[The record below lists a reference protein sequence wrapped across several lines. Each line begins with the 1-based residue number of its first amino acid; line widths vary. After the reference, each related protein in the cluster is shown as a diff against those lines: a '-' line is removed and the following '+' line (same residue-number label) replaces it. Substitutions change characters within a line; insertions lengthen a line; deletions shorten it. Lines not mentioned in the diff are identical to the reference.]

1 MGAIYGVSL
10 FAAILVSTPL
20 VQSYSD
26 TCYWTSLRAASI
38 RGALYA
44 NGGSWASTGNAL
56 NTAANGSTY
65 SLDYSKRFNTTN
77 NTGFTTLFT
86 GPIVTGDMS
95 YYDGTMFATDDAFY
109 LFGYVQ
115 QAWPSQL
122 LTSSHSGELAGI
134 TAIPANETLGYQ
146 VYPSTSGQTITNET
160 VRMTLAIS
168 NYIAAGAGVNVPSE
182 SLGFYFSGLVAPN
195 GVQIVNDQ
203 TPGELPNTLVS
214 SMIRFDM
221 SNPQNPTGL
230 SLPLPDYVAPRASAE
245 LVWIPVSSQGVLIA
259 IGGLTKLVASDLEI
273 NFTSSDHSSSVDFM
287 TSLPVFDIASHTWF
301 IQNTTGE
308 PPSQRAQF
316 CSIMTNATNS
326 SSFEIYIYGGTDG
339 TSTGT
344 SLGDVWVLSVPSFTW
359 TCVYNGDITHSR
371 DSHACVRPYP
381 DQMFAVGGQNTG
393 DPLELNCTDSTIDV
407 FNLTDLTW
415 MSAYDP
421 SNHSEYQIPSAVA
434 SNIKATPTASG
445 MNPTLLSLFQQT
457 YSTYIPTYYPYAT
470 AGPSPSPSPSPSPK
484 SNHLGAILGSVLG
497 ALGLFVVILAIWCFR
512 KPGKR
517 PRVQSWINKADISV
531 TTDATLYEVDG
542 SPKDPAR
549 AEVEGGSPPAE
560 ADGSQRFEMPAP
572 SPGLGA
578 PVEMA
583 TPYHFG
589 EHPTYPRDSAAP
601 GKPTLASQG
610 RQSSATDSHD
620 LSAPSPNAKPQG
632 SSSVPPPPESP
643 PFDSSI
649 EQRPSHKRN
658 VSSISS
664 GIPVSASSPERSPAL
679 NAMERNSG
687 LGYSSSRPNHMRNLS
702 SVSGGLS
709 NQLVSSAE
717 PVADQRLPSPVAADS
732 ALGTATKEDRD
743 NDRNI
748 AEAGPFFNLQ
758 PAAPMPEDDGPGPT
772 GEAQPPVSHET
783 LQQAPEP
790 HNFNRNVVP
799 RKKLS
804 GQSAFKEKDVDT
816 SGPS

>member
-1 MGAIYGVSL
+1 V
-10 FAAILVSTPL
+10 
-20 VQSYSD
+20 
-26 TCYWTSLRAASI
+26 
-38 RGALYA
+38 
-44 NGGSWASTGNAL
+44 
-56 NTAANGSTY
+56 
-65 SLDYSKRFNTTN
+65 
-77 NTGFTTLFT
+77 TLT
-86 GPIVTGDMS
+86 
-95 YYDGTMFATDDAFY
+95 
-109 LFGYVQ
+109 
-115 QAWPSQL
+115 
-122 LTSSHSGELAGI
+122 
-134 TAIPANETLGYQ
+134 
-146 VYPSTSGQTITNET
+146 
-160 VRMTLAIS
+160 IS
-168 NYIAAGAGVNVPSE
+168 NYIAVGAGVNVPSE

-195 GVQIVNDQ
+195 GVQIVYEG
-203 TPGELPNTLVS
+203 TTGEAPNALAS
-214 SMIRFDM
+214 SMIQFDM

-259 IGGLTKLVASDLEI
+259 IGGLTKMTASDVNI
-273 NFTSSDHSSSVDFM
+273 NITSSDYSSSVDFM
-287 TSLPVFDIASHTWF
+287 TSLPVYDIASHTWF

-326 SSFEIYIYGGTDG
+326 SSFEIYIYGGTNG
-339 TSTGT
+339 TSNGT

-359 TCVYNGDITHSR
+359 TFVYNGDITHNR
-371 DSHACVRPYP
+371 DSHACVRPYS
-381 DQMFAVGGQNTG
+381 DRMFAVGGQNSANPSG
-393 DPLELNCTDSTIDV
+393 LMCLDSTIDV

-457 YSTYIPTYYPYAT
+457 YSTYITTYYPYAST
-470 AGPSPSPSPSPSPK
+470 TTLPSSPSPSQSQSSSPSSK

-497 ALGLFVVILAIWCFR
+497 ALGLFVIILAIWCFR
-512 KPGKR
+512 RPKPRKRSRVLSWMKGVDKPGT
-517 PRVQSWINKADISV
+517 SV
-531 TTDATLYEVDG
+531 TTDDTLATLYEVDG
-542 SPKDPAR
+542 GPKDPAC
-549 AEVEGGSPPAE
+549 AEVEGGIVHPSFSPRSPRAE
-560 ADGSQRFEMPAP
+560 ADGSQRHEMPAL
-572 SPGLGA
+572 SPGSPGA
-578 PVEMA
+578 PVEMP
-583 TPYHFG
+583 TSDHLG
-589 EHPTYPRDSAAP
+589 EHPTCPRDSAAP

-632 SSSVPPPPESP
+632 SSSVPSPPESP

-649 EQRPSHKRN
+649 EQRPSNKRN
-658 VSSISS
+658 VSSNSS

-687 LGYSSSRPNHMRNLS
+687 HGSSSSRPNHMRNLS
-702 SVSGGLS
+702 SVSSGLS
-709 NQLVSSAE
+709 NQLVSPAE
-717 PVADQRLPSPVAADS
+717 PVADQRLPSPVAVDS
-732 ALGTATKEDRD
+732 ALGTAATKEGRD

-748 AEAGPFFNLQ
+748 AEAGPFVNQQ
-758 PAAPMPEDDGPGPT
+758 PVAPMPEDDGPGPAAET
-772 GEAQPPVSHET
+772 QPVASHET

-790 HNFNRNVVP
+790 RNFNRNVVP

-804 GQSAFKEKDVDT
+804 GQSAFKETDVDT

>member
-1 MGAIYGVSL
+1 MA
-10 FAAILVSTPL
+10 
-20 VQSYSD
+20 
-26 TCYWTSLRAASI
+26 
-38 RGALYA
+38 
-44 NGGSWASTGNAL
+44 
-56 NTAANGSTY
+56 
-65 SLDYSKRFNTTN
+65 K
-77 NTGFTTLFT
+77 
-86 GPIVTGDMS
+86 PIAHK
-95 YYDGTMFATDDAFY
+95 Y
-109 LFGYVQ
+109 
-115 QAWPSQL
+115 
-122 LTSSHSGELAGI
+122 HSGEFLGGIAG
-134 TAIPANETLGYQ
+134 AIANQTLGYQ
-146 VYPSTSGQTITNET
+146 AYSSTSGQTIANET
-160 VRMTLAIS
+160 VVPMTLTIS
-168 NYIAAGAGVNVPSE
+168 SYIAAGAGVNVPSE

-195 GVQIVNDQ
+195 GVQI
-203 TPGELPNTLVS
+203 TPEEPPNTLVS
-214 SMIRFDM
+214 SMIRFNM

-245 LVWIPVSSQGVLIA
+245 LVWIPVSSQGVLVA
-259 IGGLTKLVASDLEI
+259 IGGLTKLTASDLTI
-273 NFTSSDHSSSVDFM
+273 DFASSDHSSSVDFM
-287 TSLPVFDIASHTWF
+287 TSLPVYDIASHTWF

-316 CSIMTNATNS
+316 CSVMTNATNS
-326 SSFEIYIYGGTDG
+326 SSFEIYIYGGTNG

-359 TCVYNGDITHSR
+359 TCVYNCVYNDDITHSR

-381 DQMFAVGGQNTG
+381 DQMFAVGGQNSATTVNPSG
-393 DPLELNCTDSTIDV
+393 FNCTDSTIDV

-434 SNIKATPTASG
+434 SNIKATPTASS
-445 MNPTLLSLFQQT
+445 MNLTLLSLFQQT

-497 ALGLFVVILAIWCFR
+497 ALGLFVIILAIWCFR
-512 KPGKR
+512 RAKPGKWS
-517 PRVQSWINKADISV
+517 RVQSWIKGVDKANTSI
-531 TTDATLYEVDG
+531 TTNATLYEVDG
-542 SPKDPAR
+542 SKDPVR
-549 AEVEGGSPPAE
+549 AEVEGGIVHPSFSQRSPCAE
-560 ADGSQRFEMPAP
+560 ADGSERYEMLAQG
-572 SPGLGA
+572 PGSGA
-578 PVEMA
+578 PVEMP

-632 SSSVPPPPESP
+632 SPSVPSP
-643 PFDSSI
+643 PQSPSFDSSI
-649 EQRPSHKRN
+649 EQQSSHKRN

-664 GIPVSASSPERSPAL
+664 GISVSASSPERSPAP

-687 LGYSSSRPNHMRNLS
+687 LGYSSSRPNYMRSLS
-702 SVSGGLS
+702 SVSSGLS
-709 NQLVSSAE
+709 NQLVSPAE
-717 PVADQRLPSPVAADS
+717 PVADQRLPSPVAVDS
-732 ALGTATKEDRD
+732 ALGTATNEGRD

-748 AEAGPFFNLQ
+748 AEAGPFVNQQ
-758 PAAPMPEDDGPGPT
+758 PAVPTSEDDGPGPAAET
-772 GEAQPPVSHET
+772 QPLVSEEI

-790 HNFNRNVVP
+790 RNFNRNVVP